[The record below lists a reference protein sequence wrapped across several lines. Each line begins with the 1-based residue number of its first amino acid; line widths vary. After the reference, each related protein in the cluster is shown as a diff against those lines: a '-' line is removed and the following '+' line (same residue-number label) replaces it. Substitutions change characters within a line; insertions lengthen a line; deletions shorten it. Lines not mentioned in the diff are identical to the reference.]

1 MRGSSLLAL
10 TALFAPVSAYAHV
23 KWFADYDIASPP
35 RPLIDVFLGEYFLA
49 FIVILVPLMFAVAY
63 LDRYL
68 ARANCLLYRLC
79 ARLTESV
86 SGYFSVILRLGV
98 GVFFTALFSYGEF
111 ILTPELKSQEAW
123 VRWVQLA
130 IAIFSLTR
138 QSAWLA
144 GAGIFLLY
152 GFALVMYGL
161 FHLSDYPIF
170 LGVAI
175 YLIIDSYYR
184 GGKPELAQTVMRV
197 AAGITLLWAS
207 IEKFAY
213 PEWSFLLLS
222 ERPAL
227 SMGFNPEFYMVAAG
241 FVEFCAAFL
250 LITGML
256 SSRAAALVL
265 LFFFVSAIVPFGM
278 IDAIGHSV
286 IIIVLALIA
295 MSHNPVARRFDTQ
308 RGVFATATLHIG
320 LFYATLL
327 LFISAYYGG
336 QYLGYQVGPDLIAET
351 SAGVSEEPQ
360 MAVPLA
366 VGMPVPGRSGVAFG
380 GSPPV
385 P

>member
-79 ARLTESV
+79 DRLTESV

-152 GFALVMYGL
+152 GFALVMYGF

-184 GGKPELAQTVMRV
+184 SGKPELAQTVMRV
-197 AAGITLLWAS
+197 ATGITLLWAS

-250 LITGML
+250 LVTGML

-295 MSHNPVARRFDTQ
+295 MSHNPVARRFD
-308 RGVFATATLHIG
+308 
-320 LFYATLL
+320 
-327 LFISAYYGG
+327 
-336 QYLGYQVGPDLIAET
+336 
-351 SAGVSEEPQ
+351 
-360 MAVPLA
+360 
-366 VGMPVPGRSGVAFG
+366 
-380 GSPPV
+380 
-385 P
+385 